1 MFRSR
6 KITVYEKKL
15 IEAGINVKSMLVK
28 NLLHRMIDVNYH
40 HDIEIEIIFEGNRMV
55 QGDISELDGDF
66 DRILHWDHPRVGSR
80 GRGVPDTS
88 VWSIDEYYYEG
99 FDSEYNNG
107 PNGWGYDFYPG
118 TLSSPDDWKR
128 VDS

>member
-15 IEAGINVKSMLVK
+15 IEAGINVKSMLGK

-40 HDIEIEIIFEGNRMV
+40 H
-55 QGDISELDGDF
+55 
-66 DRILHWDHPRVGSR
+66 
-80 GRGVPDTS
+80 DTS